1 MSGFV
6 AENMAAGVPGDNSF
20 WVDAD
25 AKVRQLR
32 GEVVAS
38 MKKAQLRSEDP
49 RAREAAEADLK
60 RELVEVKTTIAQAQE
75 KYERARMHFRTLAQN
90 QRSAMRRH
98 EGVAAAESLGE
109 VKAAETM
116 EKMAGER
123 ADALAEYSKV
133 LTVASPK
140 ATLYLTATQRA
151 LRERMPEQEREIMD
165 TEAGRLTR
173 GASVESAVKLM
184 PADPR
189 DWNPETNRDSGQT
202 AQFVKASLAL
212 DELDRRTPQTHT
224 RTVRGGALA
233 TECHQALT
241 QDQTVTSS
249 SWTRMSLSARATVDD
264 ERGLNSGAAQSHA
277 ARLGIPDLPAVSVAD
292 SSGGF
297 DIGPQQKS
305 MAMQAAS
312 VKSTGA
318 VPIYSPNAVAP
329 EPGPDTG
336 LNR

>member
-20 WVDAD
+20 WADAD

-49 RAREAAEADLK
+49 RAREVAEADLK
-60 RELVEVKTTIAQAQE
+60 RELVEVKTTTAQAQE
-75 KYERARMHFRTLAQN
+75 QYERARMHFRALAEN
-90 QRSAMRRH
+90 QRRAMRLH
-98 EGVAAAESLGE
+98 EGVATSESLGE

-123 ADALAEYSKV
+123 AEALAEYSKV
-133 LTVASPK
+133 LTVASQKVTP
-140 ATLYLTATQRA
+140 YLTGTQRA
-151 LRERMPEQEREIMD
+151 LRERMPGQEREIMD
-165 TEAGRLTR
+165 TEAGRLTK
-173 GASVESAVKLM
+173 GASVEAAVRLI

-189 DWNPETNRDSGQT
+189 DWNPKANRDSGRT

-233 TECHQALT
+233 AECHQALT
-241 QDQTVTSS
+241 QDQTLTSS
-249 SWTRMSLSARATVDD
+249 TWTRMSMSARAAVDD
-264 ERGLNSGAAQSHA
+264 ERGLNSGASQSHA
-277 ARLGIPDLPAVSVAD
+277 SRLGIPDLPAVSGGD

-297 DIGPQQKS
+297 DIGSQQKS

-312 VKSTGA
+312 VKGTGA
-318 VPIYSPNAVAP
+318 VPIYSPNHVAP
-329 EPGPDTG
+329 APGPDTD